1 MKRTTKLRNEEK
13 GDGENR
19 VRKWGDN
26 ESEYEWESGESMLRG
41 SRVRKWR
48 EKVVS
53 RIFYSFMF

>member
-1 MKRTTKLRNEEK
+1 MKRTAKSRNEKK

-26 ESEYEWESGESMLRG
+26 ESEYEWESGESMLRR

-48 EKVVS
+48 EK
-53 RIFYSFMF
+53 